1 MFKFLSGTMVG
12 WVAARSID
20 ENNKVLL
27 PTLDEIKKISEK
39 SQKLYEQIL
48 KKIQDFDGGAE
59 GQGPK

>member
-1 MFKFLSGTMVG
+1 MVG